1 MSMTPRFLEFAVIP
15 NLTKHFVESR
25 GFIPI
30 VDDLTIG
37 ECNNMVLNFRGQ
49 PIPVILY

>member
-1 MSMTPRFLEFAVIP
+1 MSMTPHSLEFVVIA
-15 NLTKHFVESR
+15 NFTEHFVESSS
-25 GFIPI
+25 FIPI

-37 ECNNMVLNFRGQ
+37 ECNNMVLNSRGQ